1 MSSIDAL
8 DIVLRVKGMPA
19 SRAARA
25 SSTSAR
31 WHSMPL
37 KPVGATA
44 SGIRAGAPRI
54 RVSSER
60 CEAST
65 SVSGTKRQRAK
76 TCRFQSRV
84 AWSSAPLSR

>member
-19 SRAARA
+19 SRAACA

-37 KPVGATA
+37 KPVGATT
-44 SGIRAGAPRI
+44 SGILAGAPRI
-54 RVSSER
+54 GASSER
-60 CEAST
+60 REAST
-65 SVSGTKRQRAK
+65 SVSGTKRQRSK
-76 TCRFQSRV
+76 TCRFQRSV
-84 AWSSAPLSR
+84 VWSSAPLSR